1 MKIPRAIRRARGPER
16 RPEGP
21 PDCPRDFQNPRRAE
35 GIVGEDYRTK
45 NPNLMHIFFN
55 ITNEIYMKNVLGSK
69 IFGVQK
75 NLGVK
80 KIFGGTKIFWAKKF
94 FKGKK
99 NIWG

>member
-1 MKIPRAIRRARGPER
+1 MIGVFWRESSPRSPISGGDFEN
-16 RPEGP
+16 PEGP

-69 IFGVQK
+69 IFGGK
-75 NLGVK
+75 EN
-80 KIFGGTKIFWAKKF
+80 FWR
-94 FKGKK
+94 
-99 NIWG
+99 

>member
-1 MKIPRAIRRARGPER
+1 MPGGDFEN
-16 RPEGP
+16 PEGP

-69 IFGVQK
+69 IFGGK
-75 NLGVK
+75 KFLGVK
-80 KIFGGTKIFWAKKF
+80 KIFGGKKIFE
-94 FKGKK
+94 GKK
-99 NIWG
+99 NFWG